1 MTNKEEISSIIVL
14 GETGTGKSSFCNNL
28 CLNKKC
34 QIGEGLNSETEKVNG
49 INCEGIYSDIFIID
63 TPGLN
68 DSNGPEQDERNI
80 ELMNDFIK
88 KNPRIKG
95 IIILLKFT
103 DNRLTG
109 SVKKSLKIFCNMFPM
124 NNFWNHVIIVLSHF
138 YANNNEEKQK
148 RKTELIKHYKQEFI
162 TIMNQS
168 KIEHPNFIL
177 PSSIN
182 IYFCELKNPNEETK
196 SEISKAIEYLRSKE
210 QMFKKIEERI
220 ENPKIINTTKIGN
233 TTTEEYIIE
242 KIITFTD
249 FDNTQTE
256 SKKIIDNWKETYI
269 QEVETE
275 VNVINEGEKKIYEH
289 FSYKKIIHK
298 NRNGEENINIDKENP
313 IEKYIESEEM
323 IYLPEEISDKV
334 EGNLTTSTHK
344 FYKQLKYVD
353 RNLKETFGEKILC
366 NSYNTY
372 KEIVEETPITTTE
385 GNSQI
390 INYRRKNKYTD
401 KDGNITY
408 GEPEIYKT
416 DTQIT
421 RVEIH
426 TETIYRDDSD
436 GCLIY

>member
-196 SEISKAIEYLRSKE
+196 TEISKAIEYLRSKE

-256 SKKIIDNWKETYI
+256 SKKIMCFFQDGSNEYVLIAFDKNFNYLNKETITSGPNDDENYFESLKTVYVTYKPVILFMNCLRQKSPNFIYYFNYI
-269 QEVETE
+269 EYL
-275 VNVINEGEKKIYEH
+275 VNPLSYEATYYPNVTSPLISIKIY
-289 FSYKKIIHK
+289 I
-298 NRNGEENINIDKENP
+298 
-313 IEKYIESEEM
+313 
-323 IYLPEEISDKV
+323 
-334 EGNLTTSTHK
+334 
-344 FYKQLKYVD
+344 
-353 RNLKETFGEKILC
+353 
-366 NSYNTY
+366 
-372 KEIVEETPITTTE
+372 
-385 GNSQI
+385 
-390 INYRRKNKYTD
+390 
-401 KDGNITY
+401 
-408 GEPEIYKT
+408 
-416 DTQIT
+416 
-421 RVEIH
+421 
-426 TETIYRDDSD
+426 
-436 GCLIY
+436 